1 MYRQTI
7 SGGEKK
13 RKTIFELTSTRN
25 QREAQRERLCDLSFV
40 FTLLFGCFLCVVL
53 STFYSL
59 VVVTV
64 QCDFFY
70 HLHSLLL
77 DGSVVYVLY

>member
-1 MYRQTI
+1 
-7 SGGEKK
+7 
-13 RKTIFELTSTRN
+13 
-25 QREAQRERLCDLSFV
+25 
-40 FTLLFGCFLCVVL
+40 LCVVL
-53 STFYSL
+53 STLYSL